1 MERRRGELCID
12 RWHRHVLSLGDGLDL
27 PPPLRDPFI
36 ERKDAAGEA
45 DAQIMIQPALKRRSL
60 RFVFV
65 EQVDVWSTCNAANT
79 SRLSV
84 PAPFPMA

>member
-1 MERRRGELCID
+1 MECRGGELCID
-12 RWHRHVLSLGDGLDL
+12 RWQGDALSPGNSLDL
-27 PPPLRDPFI
+27 APSLRDPFI
-36 ERKDAAGEA
+36 KRKESAGKA
-45 DAQIMIQPALKRRSL
+45 DAQIVIQPTLKRRSL